1 MGKLIEIKMY
11 VDDELDIEGLL
22 KQNDNVNIINNSV
35 TELSSYVNDI
45 TKKLIDMGV
54 NLENFTGG
62 KVQTKLQE
70 LLDNN
75 LAEVSTVAETI
86 YGNVTLTNMV
96 KVLNA
101 LIDSGIIKEDNN

>member
-70 LLDNN
+70 LLNDN
-75 LAEVSTVAETI
+75 LAEVSTIAETI
-86 YGNVTLTNMV
+86 YGNVTITNMV